1 MPNQSTTG
9 INQDLE
15 LEFEPLFYPESIA
28 VIGASQDLRKPNGI
42 PLALLYMFGYKGP
55 IYPVNPKYQAVSG
68 LKCYPSLYEVPG
80 PVDLA
85 IVGVAAAQVM
95 EVLNDCVARGV
106 KAAVIFTS
114 GFAEIG
120 PQGEKAQM
128 EIAELAARSGM
139 RILGPNCL
147 GILNYYN
154 GNMASF
160 FFHERPARLAYPGL
174 LSFITQSGGL
184 GGVIYQMVTQFS
196 VGFNYF
202 VSTGNEVDITFSQV
216 LDYLAGKEEVTIIGG
231 YMEGLKSDGRLF
243 MQACRK
249 ALERKKLVTL
259 LKVGRTASGAAA
271 AASHTG
277 ALVGEDRTYDGVFRQ
292 LGVLRADDV
301 EQMNALITLYAAGR
315 LPAGKRMAVITVSGG
330 GGVLIADNCSRYGL
344 EVISLTE
351 QTRAQLKEFFPA
363 YASTCNPVDLTSQLM
378 VEPALFQ
385 QAIRTVMEDPLVD
398 IGSFFYSLDM
408 PVPEATR
415 KIIEVYREIKKPL
428 IIFSWPSGTQH
439 ADAAKKELVE
449 AGVPVIENIAAGL
462 WAAASLAEW
471 ANNSGRPL
479 ELPDLTPGSAKE
491 EALAAI
497 GEAGR
502 LSKGLTEFSSKK
514 LLKAYGIPVTREIVA
529 GSPDEAVRAAQT
541 LGYPVVLKIE
551 SPDTLHKT
559 EAGGVKLNLTGEIEV
574 RQAFEEIV
582 SRARACY
589 PSARIDGVLVQEM
602 LSPGLEVIIG
612 IKRDP
617 VFGPV
622 VLFGLGGILVE
633 VLKDVAV
640 RAAPLSERDAR
651 EMLAE
656 IRGSALL
663 DGVRGQRPRDKGALV
678 GILMKVSRLAAELS
692 DQVEEL
698 DINPLI
704 VYEEGAGAVAADALV
719 IINTDFT

>member
-1 MPNQSTTG
+1 MLNQSTKG
-9 INQDLE
+9 IDQNLE
-15 LEFEPLFYPESIA
+15 LELQPLFYPESIA

-42 PLALLYMFGYKGP
+42 PLALLYMFGYKGAV
-55 IYPVNPKYQAVSG
+55 YPVNPKYQTVSG

-95 EVLNDCVARGV
+95 EVLNDCAARGV
-106 KAAVIFTS
+106 KAVVIFTS

-120 PQGEKAQM
+120 PQGEKVQL

-147 GILNYYN
+147 GIINYYN

-184 GGVIYQMVTQFS
+184 GGVIYRMTLQFS

-202 VSTGNEVDITFSQV
+202 VSTGNEADITFSQV
-216 LDYLAGKEEVTIIGG
+216 LDYLVGKDEVTIIGG
-231 YMEGLKSDGRLF
+231 YMEGLKKSDGRLF

-301 EQMNALITLYAAGR
+301 EQMNAMITLYAAGR
-315 LPAGKRMAVITVSGG
+315 LPAGKRMAIVTVSGG
-330 GGVLIADNCSRYGL
+330 GGVLIADKCPRYGL
-344 EVISLTE
+344 EVISLTAE
-351 QTRAQLKEFFPA
+351 TQAQLEQFFPS
-363 YASTCNPVDLTSQLM
+363 YASTRNPVDLTSRLM

-385 QAIRTVMEDPLVD
+385 KTIRTVMEDPLVD
-398 IGSFFYSLDM
+398 LGSFFYSLDM

-428 IIFSWPSGTQH
+428 IIFTWPSGTQH
-439 ADAAKKELVE
+439 AEAAKRELVE
-449 AGVPVIENIAAGL
+449 AGIPVIENIAAGL
-462 WAAASLAEW
+462 WAAASLAGW
-471 ANNSGRPL
+471 AGRAGRML
-479 ELPDLTPGSAKE
+479 AAPDLKPGFERE
-491 EALAAI
+491 EALAI
-497 GEAGR
+497 IDRAGG
-502 LSKGLTEFSSKK
+502 LSPALNESFSKK
-514 LLKAYGIPVTREIVA
+514 LLKAYGIPAVREIEA
-529 GSPDEAVRAAQT
+529 GNSDEAVRAAQT

-551 SPDTLHKT
+551 SPDILHKT
-559 EAGGVKLNLTGEIEV
+559 EVGGVKLNLTSDFEV

-582 SRARACY
+582 SRARAFH

-602 LSPGLEVIIG
+602 LNPGLEMIIG

-622 VLFGLGGILVE
+622 VLVGLGGVLVE
-633 VLKDVAV
+633 LLDDVAV
-640 RAAPLSERDAR
+640 RAAPLSEQDAR

-656 IRGSALL
+656 IKGSVLL
-663 DGVRGQRPRDKGALV
+663 DGVRGQQPRDREALV
-678 GILMKVSRLAAELS
+678 DILMKVSRLAAELPG
-692 DQVEEL
+692 QVAEL

-704 VYEEGAGAVAADALV
+704 VYEKGAGAVAADALV
-719 IINTDFT
+719 ILNK